1 MTTVLAIGTRKGLWL
16 ARRDDG
22 PGSGDPARWTLSDR
36 YLGMNAVYAV
46 GIDTRRPVPR
56 LLAGADSEHWGPS
69 VLTSDDL
76 GETWQEPDQGA
87 LRFPERTGEAL
98 TRVWQLQPGPEGQP
112 DVVWAGTQPSALFR
126 SEDGGKTY
134 EFVDGLWDHPHRTE
148 WAAGYGGQA
157 VHTVV
162 PHPDDP
168 QRLLVAMST
177 GGVYRTTDGGTSWE
191 PANRGISAYFMPD
204 PEPEFGQ
211 CVHKVAAC
219 PARPDQLFAQNHGG
233 VFRSDDWG
241 TSWTSIGGGL
251 PADFGFPVVAHPT
264 RPGTAYVFPL
274 AADADRRP
282 ATGRLEVYRTDDAG
296 ETWRSLHKGLPG
308 EPHAG
313 VVLRDAMCA
322 DAGDPTGVYV
332 GTRTGEVY
340 ASADE
345 GETWALVADH
355 LPDVLSVRAARV
367 A

>member
-1 MTTVLAIGTRKGLWL
+1 MTTVLAIGTRKGLWV
-16 ARRDDG
+16 ARSDADAPDRT
-22 PGSGDPARWTLSDR
+22 RWSVSERL
-36 YLGMNAVYAV
+36 LGMNAVYGV
-46 GIDTRRPVPR
+46 GVDTRRGTPR

-76 GETWQEPDQGA
+76 GSTWDEPDQGA

-98 TRVWQLQPGPEGQP
+98 TRVWQIQPGRADEP

-126 SEDGGKTY
+126 SEDGGRTY
-134 EFVDGLWDHPHRTE
+134 AFVDGLWDHPHRPE
-148 WAAGYGGQA
+148 WGAGYGGQA

-168 QRLLVAMST
+168 RRVLVAMST
-177 GGVYRTTDGGTSWE
+177 GGVYRSRDAGATWE
-191 PANRGISAYFMPD
+191 PANRGISASFLPD
-204 PEPEFGQ
+204 PQPEFGQ
-211 CVHKVAAC
+211 CVHKVAAS

-241 TSWTSIGGGL
+241 TSWTSIAEGL
-251 PADFGFPVVAHPT
+251 PSDFGFPVVAHPR
-264 RPGTAYVFPL
+264 RPGTAWLFPL
-274 AADADRRP
+274 VADADRRP

-296 ETWRSLHKGLPG
+296 AGWQALHKGLPG

-313 VVLRDAMCA
+313 VVLRDAMCV
-322 DAGDPTGVYV
+322 DDGDPTGVYF

-345 GETWALVADH
+345 GETWTLVTEH
-355 LPDVLSVRAARV
+355 LPDVLSVRAV
-367 A
+367 TVG